1 MLKHNQFLPAVIL
14 CLICLATTGLVAL
27 TYSITLDARNAQDE
41 IAANANRKLL
51 FPDAAEFT
59 ELENTD
65 PAAFAGLVDAYQV
78 SDAGG
83 NDQGYLV
90 TAEYRGYGG
99 DVQVLIAYGADGKIL
114 RLKVL
119 SNDETPGL
127 GKKVESDRFLSQ
139 FIGQGTGQKFSVKPQ
154 ESGSYIIDAVSGATI
169 SSRAVTEAANIAT
182 RFIEQI
188 ISEVK

>member
-1 MLKHNQFLPAVIL
+1 MPKHNLFLPAVIL

-27 TYSITLDARNAQDE
+27 TYSITLDARNEQAV
-41 IAANANRKLL
+41 ITANANRKLL
-51 FPDAAEFT
+51 FPEAADFAEI
-59 ELENTD
+59 ENID
-65 PAAFAGLVDAYQV
+65 PSSFAGLVDAYQV
-78 SDAGG
+78 LDAGG
-83 NDQGYLV
+83 NAQGYLV

-99 DVQVLIAYGADGKIL
+99 DVQVLIAYGTDGKIL

-127 GKKVESDRFLSQ
+127 GKKVESDSFLSQ
-139 FIGQGTGQKFSVKPQ
+139 FVGQGAGQKFSIKPQ

-182 RFIEQI
+182 GFIEQI